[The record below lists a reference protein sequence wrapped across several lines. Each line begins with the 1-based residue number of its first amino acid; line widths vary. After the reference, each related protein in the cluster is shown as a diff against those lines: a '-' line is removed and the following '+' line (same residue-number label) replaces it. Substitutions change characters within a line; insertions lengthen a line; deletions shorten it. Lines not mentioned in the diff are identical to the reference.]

1 MSRPR
6 EYRGKIRLVLF
17 DVDGVLTDGSLHF
30 NGDGE
35 YLKSFSVRDGVAIGL
50 LREYG
55 IASGVLSGR
64 SSAPL
69 TRRAEEL
76 GFDVVVTGSRDK
88 LSAYEA
94 IKLERGLQDEQIVYV
109 GDDVIDLPVMLR
121 AGRAFAPGDAHVLV
135 LRHADHVT
143 RARGGHGVAREVAEN
158 VLLADGM
165 TLDEMYQSFL
175 TGEVRS
181 AIVQ

>member
-1 MSRPR
+1 MNQRRS
-6 EYRGKIRLVLF
+6 YRGEIRLVLF

-35 YLKSFSVRDGVAIGL
+35 SLKSFNARDGVAIGL

-55 IASGVLSGR
+55 IATGVLSGR
-64 SSAPL
+64 WSAAL
-69 TRRAEEL
+69 SLRVKEV

-94 IKLERGLQDEQIVYV
+94 IKDERGLQDEQIAYV

-121 AGRAFAPGDAHVLV
+121 VGRAFAPGDAHVLA

-165 TLDEMYQSFL
+165 TLDEIYQSFL
-175 TGEVRS
+175 AGEVRH

>member
-1 MSRPR
+1 MSQRR
-6 EYRGKIRLVLF
+6 TYRGQVRLVLF
-17 DVDGVLTDGSLHF
+17 DVDGVLTDGALHF
-30 NGDGE
+30 NSEGE
-35 YLKSFSVRDGVAIGL
+35 FVKSFNVRDGVAIGL

-55 IASGVLSGR
+55 IATGVLSGR
-64 SSAPL
+64 SSASL
-69 TRRAEEL
+69 TRRAKEL
-76 GFDVVVTGSRDK
+76 GFDVVVTGSSDK
-88 LSAYEA
+88 LSAYES
-94 IKLERGLQDEQIVYV
+94 IKQERGLLDGQIVYV

-121 AGRAFAPGDAHVLV
+121 VGRAFAPGDAHVLA

-165 TLDEMYQSFL
+165 TLDEIYRAFSS
-175 TGEVRS
+175 GEVRS

>member
-1 MSRPR
+1 
-6 EYRGKIRLVLF
+6 
-17 DVDGVLTDGSLHF
+17 VDGVLTDGALHF

-35 YLKSFSVRDGVAIGL
+35 SIKSFSVRDGVAIGL
-50 LREYG
+50 LRQYG
-55 IASGVLSGR
+55 IATGVLSGR
-64 SSAPL
+64 CSAPL
-69 TRRAEEL
+69 ARRTKEL
-76 GFDVVVTGSRDK
+76 GFDVVVTGSGDK

-94 IKLERGLQDEQIVYV
+94 IKQEWKLADEQIAYV

-121 AGRAFAPGDAHVLV
+121 VGRAFAPGDAHVLV

-158 VLLADGM
+158 VLLADGL
-165 TLDEMYQSFL
+165 TLDQIYQSFI
-175 TGEVRS
+175 TGEACH